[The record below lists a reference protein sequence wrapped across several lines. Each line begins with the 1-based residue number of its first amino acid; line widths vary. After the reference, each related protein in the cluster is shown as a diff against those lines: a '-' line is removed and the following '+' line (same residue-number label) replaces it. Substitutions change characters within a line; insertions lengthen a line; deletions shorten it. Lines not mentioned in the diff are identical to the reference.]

1 MKVKKLKTVEVES
14 DIAFNGATLL
24 SLDEAEDFLT
34 EDERMYSLCWWL
46 RTPGSYSYYTC
57 YVSSNG
63 YVRYYGDG
71 VSYNNNGIRPALKIS
86 NLGDF
91 KVGEMFNIG
100 SYQFKIISPNLAW
113 LYKQDIGKTVFG
125 TTNDYE
131 KSHAKK
137 VIDSWYETLL
147 KEETI

>member
-24 SLDEAEDFLT
+24 SLDEAKNFLT
-34 EDERMYSLCWWL
+34 EVERMYSLCWWL
-46 RTPGSYSYYTC
+46 RSPGINSYNACYVGYYGNVENIGSY
-57 YVSSNG
+57 
-63 YVRYYGDG
+63 
-71 VSYNNNGIRPALKIS
+71 VSYCSGTRPALQIA

-91 KVGEMFNIG
+91 KVGDCFLIG
-100 SYQFKIISPNLAW
+100 EYEFKIISPTLAW
-113 LYKQDIGKTVFG
+113 LYKQDIGKTFFG

-131 KSHAKK
+131 KSHVKK

>member
-1 MKVKKLKTVEVES
+1 MKVKKLKTVEIES
-14 DIAFNGATLL
+14 DITFNGATLL
-24 SLDEAEDFLT
+24 SLDEAKDFLT
-34 EDERMYSLCWWL
+34 EVERMYSLCWWL
-46 RTPGSYSYYTC
+46 RTPC
-57 YVSSNG
+57 YFSSNACIVDFDG
-63 YVRYYGDG
+63 SILSNGDG
-71 VSYNNNGIRPALKIS
+71 VDYYNGIRPALVIS

>member
-24 SLDEAEDFLT
+24 SLDEAENFLT
-34 EDERMYSLCWWL
+34 EVERMYSFCWWL
-46 RTPGSYSYYTC
+46 RSPGINSYNAC
-57 YVSSNG
+57 YVS
-63 YVRYYGDG
+63 YYGNVSNIG
-71 VSYNNNGIRPALKIS
+71 SYVSYCSGIRPALVIS

>member
-1 MKVKKLKTVEVES
+1 MKVKKLKEIES

-34 EDERMYSLCWWL
+34 KVERMYSLCWWL
-46 RTPGSYSYYTC
+46 RTPGLGSSIAC
-57 YVSSNG
+57 YVGNYG
-63 YVRYYGDG
+63 YVHRYGDF
-71 VSYNNNGIRPALKIS
+71 VISSYGIRPALIIS
-86 NLGDF
+86 DLGDF
-91 KVGEMFNIG
+91 KVGDCFSIG
-100 SYQFKIISPNLAW
+100 EYEFKIISPTLAW
-113 LYKQDIGKTVFG
+113 LYKQNICKTVFG

-137 VIDSWYETLL
+137 VVDHWYETLL